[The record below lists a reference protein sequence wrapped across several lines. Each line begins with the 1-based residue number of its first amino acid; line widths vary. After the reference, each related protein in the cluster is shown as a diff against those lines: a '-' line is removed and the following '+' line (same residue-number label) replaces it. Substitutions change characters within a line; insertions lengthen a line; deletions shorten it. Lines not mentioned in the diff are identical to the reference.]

1 MTTLARFAIFVPT
14 SSGQAEVALLGEA
27 LMAIEINPK
36 SANKSPFLVNILF
49 YLSIILLLS
58 VIFSY
63 FILDRFQ
70 KSASEKIRQFEAK
83 ISSEKT
89 QEWLSLEQEL
99 KTKKKKIDDFSV
111 LIGEHKLPSK
121 FLAFSEGTFA
131 ETKNFGNLIHPKVQV
146 LNFSLDIKNSKVKIS
161 GLTENFIT
169 LEQQYLIFQSE
180 PLIKE
185 ANLSNISIGKEGKIN
200 FSFELLFDPS
210 VLK

>member
-1 MTTLARFAIFVPT
+1 LTAFGEFDVLQSKT
-14 SSGQAEVALLGEA
+14 SVKVALLGEA

>member
-1 MTTLARFAIFVPT
+1 
-14 SSGQAEVALLGEA
+14 
-27 LMAIEINPK
+27 MAIEINPK
-36 SANKSPFLVNILF
+36 PANKNPFLNKSLF
-49 YLSIILLLS
+49 YLSIILLLFI
-58 VIFSY
+58 VFSY

-70 KSASEKIRQFEAK
+70 KSDSEKIRQLEAK

-89 QEWLSLEQEL
+89 QEWLSLEEEL

-121 FLAFSEGTFA
+121 FLAFSEGTFL
-131 ETKNFGNLIHPKVQV
+131 ETKSFGNLIHPKVQI
-146 LNFSLDIKNSKVKIS
+146 LSFSLDVKNSKVQIS

-180 PLIKE
+180 PLLKE
-185 ANLSNISIGKEGKIN
+185 VNLSNISLGKEGKIN
-200 FSFELLFDPS
+200 FSFDLSFDPS

>member
-1 MTTLARFAIFVPT
+1 MTAFGEFDVLQSKT
-14 SSGQAEVALLGEA
+14 SVKVALLGEA